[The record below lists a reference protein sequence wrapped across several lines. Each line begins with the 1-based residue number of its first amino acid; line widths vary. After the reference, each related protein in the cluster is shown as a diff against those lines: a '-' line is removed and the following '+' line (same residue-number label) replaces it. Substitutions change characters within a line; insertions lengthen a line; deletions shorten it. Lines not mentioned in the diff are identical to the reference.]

1 MNTTTADEVDRL
13 KAAEV
18 EAERRHAEAM
28 QRGDLSAARIAADDW
43 IKASDALTEYVAAHP
58 VLYRDG
64 G

>member
-28 QRGDLSAARIAADDW
+28 QRGDLSAARIAADD
-43 IKASDALTEYVAAHP
+43 
-58 VLYRDG
+58 
-64 G
+64 